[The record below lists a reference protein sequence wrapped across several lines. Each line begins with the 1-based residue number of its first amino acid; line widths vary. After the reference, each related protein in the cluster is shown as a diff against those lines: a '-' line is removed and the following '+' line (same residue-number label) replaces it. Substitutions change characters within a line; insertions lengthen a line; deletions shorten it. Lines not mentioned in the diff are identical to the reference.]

1 VCETVNGAIITDVE
15 SNGRQS
21 SRRTNA
27 SRARQAAITRAHEYG
42 SNLARRTRIHEF
54 SETQAVTDGSFC
66 GRLRRER
73 ERRHIA
79 LSSISANTKIR
90 VGLFEALERGDV
102 SRWPAGIYRRAIIRA
117 YAVAVGLDPDETA
130 REFLEE
136 FPDADEPV
144 PAHAAHAANARPA
157 VRGSRETVLR
167 LTLAEDRSPFEA
179 GQLLQRMRDR
189 WAAVAIDACVV
200 LAIATSVFVACQVF
214 WLPLAVAMLGYYLGG
229 ILLLGNSPGVCLR
242 ASGGRGSGGPGGGG
256 SGESSFLIT
265 LKSSIAKSTVEW
277 LARFKRPAAAPPPGS
292 LRPIR

>member
-1 VCETVNGAIITDVE
+1 V
-15 SNGRQS
+15 GR
-21 SRRTNA
+21 
-27 SRARQAAITRAHEYG
+27 HG
-42 SNLARRTRIHEF
+42 SNLAGRTRIHEF
-54 SETQAVTDGSFC
+54 LEIQAVTDGSFC

-90 VGLFEALERGDV
+90 VGLFESLERGDV

-117 YAVAVGLDPDETA
+117 YATAVGLDPDETA
-130 REFLEE
+130 REFREE
-136 FPDADEPV
+136 FPDPDEVV
-144 PAHAAHAANARPA
+144 PARATTARPVA
-157 VRGSRETVLR
+157 RGSRDTVLR
-167 LTLAEDRSPFEA
+167 LTLAEERSPFKA

-200 LAIATSVFVACQVF
+200 LAIATSVFVALHVF

-265 LKSSIAKSTVEW
+265 LKSSIAKSTVDW
-277 LARFKRPAAAPPPGS
+277 LARFKRPTEAPPPGS